1 MPEELKFSTKAM
13 PGQLTVDEAEGIV
26 EAFVAGIGNKDSV
39 GDIVLPGAFSA
50 SLKRR
55 KPRVVWGHNWNEP
68 IGKVLDIYEVG
79 PDDPRLPKK
88 MKDAR
93 IGGLFAR
100 VQFNLKS
107 ERGREAFAN
116 IAFFG
121 MEQEWSI
128 GYKTITAAYDNSR
141 QANLLREVE
150 LYEVSPVL
158 HGANQLTGTISIKSD
173 NPEDRVSSFK
183 KSKWPMFDRQFA
195 EMIKE
200 EHPKIWDAGGN
211 IKGDDQYT
219 ILTKIAEQGG
229 VAQTED
235 QIKALELREAWVA
248 RHEGDFLL
256 PGVIAQIKW
265 LAIGSRGEGHMKDV
279 VREAISK
286 ANKDEKAE
294 ASCPIATRDVAVN
307 IKNRQN
313 AIDTAAYGPLNPEL
327 PNDKYWAARADRW
340 DVTPDEARKQTC
352 GNCSAF
358 LKTPRILDCI
368 KQGLGNET
376 GNDAMSVIDAGDLGY
391 CESFDF
397 KCASARTCDGW
408 VSGGPVTEEKK
419 GYGYGATETPYE
431 DEPKGRG
438 YGGYERE
445 GSSDDD
451 PMEELG
457 RIAARMRMSD
467 DEEPTERGQ
476 TNEAMGRRAVLA
488 RALANELRTPVRIR
502 SISGNTVVFD
512 VMDESEEPT
521 TMRSSWH
528 AENGR
533 VMIGRPERVRV
544 ETVYV
549 PETGDSGGNAYMGD
563 EEFKAPI
570 PPDAIPQERITGD
583 VLRGRGPRRGNLE
596 RLLRYWRPI
605 MRKPGGFRR
614 CLVILADHP
623 ELYPLANICAWLHHE
638 TTGLWPNEGCHHPGM
653 KNCRRKLR
661 GVVRGSLIS
670 DSEFDNRL
678 RRLDSKPDGKGMPDP
693 FEWDS
698 EKGDMGEVTEEDI
711 AYANKVM
718 NWFVGEE
725 KDFMEY
731 LAEEKNWMH
740 EGDDEDGESYEHEW
754 IKPTNA
760 PATISGKKPGGCGC
774 GCSGVGGKGSCM
786 DDEKSL
792 EDELIDLQA
801 KVGRALNSRNAD
813 KISQAIRLLSEVVGE
828 EAAGVAMQRKD
839 DTVVLE
845 APIEDLFELR
855 EMIDPIVEH
864 YALEAE
870 VDEKGIHIHGLMTDG
885 VEMALKTA
893 IANFDDIQTKSLHG
907 SESALDRFV
916 SSFVNVD
923 GKAFIP
929 RDGDGD
935 GFFSPAPKAPD
946 KTPIS
951 KLPEAMA
958 KVKDSEL
965 IFSLRKRPLGKRVG
979 GRIQP
984 VGTSKNTNDPLF
996 KEQVDSYVELRRR
1009 GRSEDDLKKIAPKN
1023 VVELGESKFG
1033 SSNDVS
1039 SSVVAR
1045 RAAKPSAE
1053 KPKPAKDSPEDFK
1066 KRFEEVNSLGQF
1078 KRHEPTMRILDDI
1091 DDALDNEDLD
1101 DKTRLDLLSAQI
1113 DIIENF
1119 DLPDNG
1125 VEQAAEFWSR
1135 IETAMDRA
1143 DDLKVSDANSK
1154 KADELYERM
1163 LNIYEGIQQ
1172 AWKTEYERSDWDEIF
1187 NIEPYV
1193 DLDPPD

>member
-128 GYKTITAAYDNSR
+128 GYKTITAAYDNAR
-141 QANLLREVE
+141 QANMLREVE

-173 NPEDRVSSFK
+173 NAEDRVSSFK

-294 ASCPIATRDVAVN
+294 ASCPIATRDIAVN

-352 GNCSAF
+352 GNCAAF

-419 GYGYGATETPYE
+419 GYGYGGSEKPYE
-431 DEPKGRG
+431 DDPKGHG
-438 YGGYERE
+438 YGEYERE

-457 RIAARMRMSD
+457 RIAARMRMTDD
-467 DEEPTERGQ
+467 DEGSAEEGQ

-605 MRKPGGFRR
+605 MRREGGFRR

-678 RRLDSKPDGKGMPDP
+678 RRMGGDGKSGMPDP
-693 FEWDS
+693 FEQDY

-718 NWFVGEE
+718 NWFLGEE

-731 LAEEKNWMH
+731 LADEKNWMH

-754 IKPTNA
+754 VKPEGA
-760 PATISGKKPGGCGC
+760 PAGVTGKPGGCGC
-774 GCSGVGGKGSCM
+774 GCSGAGGKGSCM

-792 EDELIDLQA
+792 EDELLDLQE

-828 EAAGVAMQRKD
+828 EMAGVAMQRKD

-855 EMIDPIVEH
+855 ETIDPIIEH

-870 VDEKGIHIHGLMTDG
+870 VDEKGIHIHGLVTDG

-893 IANFDDIQTKSLHG
+893 IANFDDIQTKSLHEG
-907 SESALDRFV
+907 ESALDRFV
-916 SSFVNVD
+916 SSFND
-923 GKAFIP
+923 IEGKVFIP

-958 KVKDSEL
+958 KIRDEQLYTTLVWSTKPKYTGIGST
-965 IFSLRKRPLGKRVG
+965 IRRV
-979 GRIQP
+979 P
-984 VGTSKNTNDPLF
+984 VDKKTSDKNFRDA
-996 KEQVDSYVELRRR
+996 VAAYVELRRR
-1009 GRSEDDLKKIAPKN
+1009 GKSENDLKKRAPKN
-1023 VVELGESKFG
+1023 VAELGESKFARLKP
-1033 SSNDVS
+1033 VS
-1039 SSVVAR
+1039 PSVAARRQAAANPKTEQELRLERMYEEQRLERIKKRVAR
-1045 RAAKPSAE
+1045 GEPDPDLNALE
-1053 KPKPAKDSPEDFK
+1053 KE
-1066 KRFEEVNSLGQF
+1066 L
-1078 KRHEPTMRILDDI
+1078 
-1091 DDALDNEDLD
+1091 EDLD
-1101 DKTRLDLLSAQI
+1101 IGDEREVSDYASRLMEAIDEYPGDSEEGKKLNDLFEDLAFNLRDASGRGPDALYSSEEIQDLLY
-1113 DIIENF
+1113 
-1119 DLPDNG
+1119 G
-1125 VEQAAEFWSR
+1125 
-1135 IETAMDRA
+1135 
-1143 DDLKVSDANSK
+1143 SD
-1154 KADELYERM
+1154 
-1163 LNIYEGIQQ
+1163 
-1172 AWKTEYERSDWDEIF
+1172 
-1187 NIEPYV
+1187 
-1193 DLDPPD
+1193 